1 MSNVV
6 YKRTLLFCAVLFAL
20 VVLAVALIVIPAVE
34 SDVSPNAVSGRAAA
48 AFWVNVGLN
57 LLFATAGASAAF
69 SSKRPGSFSVT
80 ILVVVAIG
88 ALLLGLALVDA
99 AMAFRSHEAIGQGIP
114 VLLFICAAT
123 DIVAGVVLFV
133 AVKRRPRKGLEA

>member
-1 MSNVV
+1 MSNAA
-6 YKRTLLFCAVLFAL
+6 YKRTLFFCTVLFAL

-34 SDVSPNAVSGRAAA
+34 SDVSPNAVPGRAAA

-57 LLFATAGASAAF
+57 FLFAVASASAAIW
-69 SSKRPGSFSVT
+69 SKRQGSIWVI
-80 ILVVVAIG
+80 ILVVVGIG

-99 AMAFRSHEAIGQGIP
+99 AMAFRSHESIGQGIP

-123 DIVAGVVLFV
+123 DIAAGVVLFV
-133 AVKRRPRKGLEA
+133 AVKRRPRKGPEA

>member
-1 MSNVV
+1 MSNLV

-20 VVLAVALIVIPAVE
+20 VVSAVALIVIPAVE
-34 SDVSPNAVSGRAAA
+34 SDVSPNAVPERAAA

-57 LLFATAGASAAF
+57 LLFAAAGASAAIR
-69 SSKRPGSFSVT
+69 SKRQGSLSVT

-88 ALLLGLALVDA
+88 ALLLGLALADA
-99 AMAFRSHEAIGQGIP
+99 AMAFRSHESIGQGIP
-114 VLLFICAAT
+114 VLLFICAAA

-133 AVKRRPRKGLEA
+133 AVKRRPRKGLDD

>member
-6 YKRTLLFCAVLFAL
+6 YKRTLLICAVLFAL
-20 VVLAVALIVIPAVE
+20 VVSAVALIVIPAVE
-34 SDVSPNAVSGRAAA
+34 SDVSPNAVPGKAAA

-57 LLFATAGASAAF
+57 LLFAAAGASAAIW
-69 SSKRPGSFSVT
+69 SKRQGSISVT

-88 ALLLGLALVDA
+88 AFLLGLALVDA
-99 AMAFRSHEAIGQGIP
+99 AMAFRSHESIGQGIP
-114 VLLFICAAT
+114 VLLLICAAT

>member
-20 VVLAVALIVIPAVE
+20 VVSAVALIVIPAVE
-34 SDVSPNAVSGRAAA
+34 SDVSPNAVPGRAAA

-57 LLFATAGASAAF
+57 LLFATAGASAAIW
-69 SSKRPGSFSVT
+69 SKRQGSLSVT

-99 AMAFRSHEAIGQGIP
+99 AMAFRSHESIGQGIP
-114 VLLFICAAT
+114 VLLFICAAL